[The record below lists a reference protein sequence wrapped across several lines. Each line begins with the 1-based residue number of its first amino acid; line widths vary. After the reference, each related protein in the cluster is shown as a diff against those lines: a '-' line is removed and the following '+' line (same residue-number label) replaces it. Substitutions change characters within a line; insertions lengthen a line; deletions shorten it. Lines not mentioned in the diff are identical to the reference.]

1 MGTHDG
7 DRGLFILKRGSW
19 QPVAGVD
26 KVGNR
31 LVPGIFERKKGR
43 QTVPLDDHTAMKM
56 INETLQSDESFA
68 GRGQKVKSFGS
79 KALISCRRDG
89 RDRNRQPIST

>member
-19 QPVAGVD
+19 QPVAGST
-26 KVGNR
+26 KVSKR
-31 LVPGIFERKKGR
+31 PVSGIFERKKGR
-43 QTVPLDDHTAMKM
+43 QTVPLDDHTAMTM
-56 INETLQSDESFA
+56 INENLQPDESFA
-68 GRGQKVKSFGS
+68 GRRQKVKSFGS